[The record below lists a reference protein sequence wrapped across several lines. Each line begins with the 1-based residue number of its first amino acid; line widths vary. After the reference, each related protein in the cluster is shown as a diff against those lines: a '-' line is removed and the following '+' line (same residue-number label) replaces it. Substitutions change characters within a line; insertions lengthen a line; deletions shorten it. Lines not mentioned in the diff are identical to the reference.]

1 MDRQKGRENRRRSS
15 PSTVKRRTGMAELRS
30 PPAPV
35 PQAARRKCSKCQ
47 PKRKTR
53 PGGQPDGSSHMGA
66 WGGWALAPNT
76 ASMGRD
82 YRSHRYWSRHGRR
95 TFKPPAIFLGLF
107 WRALRYGSMRRP
119 GLRRHRRETDNLLAL
134 QSAQKTGHLILRH
147 RVAAKLQAK
156 HPALRLDDRGLI
168 AVEQRG
174 DIGDA
179 RLRGEPHQRALR
191 FRTQRP
197 GDGFVH
203 AQ

>member
-76 ASMGRD
+76 ASLGRD
-82 YRSHRYWSRHGRR
+82 YRSHTDKSQKGWR
-95 TFKPPAIFLGLF
+95 TFNALSIFLTF
-107 WRALRYGSMRRP
+107 
-119 GLRRHRRETDNLLAL
+119 
-134 QSAQKTGHLILRH
+134 SAGIFGG
-147 RVAAKLQAK
+147 VFAN
-156 HPALRLDDRGLI
+156 
-168 AVEQRG
+168 
-174 DIGDA
+174 
-179 RLRGEPHQRALR
+179 
-191 FRTQRP
+191 
-197 GDGFVH
+197 
-203 AQ
+203 